1 MNKIKRFSLLLSICL
16 LVIGLSTAAA
26 QQSVKIYATD
36 GVGLDSVTIGIDP
49 SATGHIDPSLGE
61 YELPPFPPTFD
72 FRCWSLA
79 GWDTLGST
87 GSRTNYHKQ
96 VRPTQK
102 DIYKFAFKSDAT
114 GEEVTFS
121 WPSNL
126 GSLYGGY
133 WRLLDGD
140 GTELCDMTTQ
150 TSFKY
155 HTFSEDPQYVMIVKG
170 DGIGYLTARVTDF
183 ENAVD
188 SKGKPKAE
196 KRKNVSS
203 EGEFSFTNTSD
214 GIDALYVEFSQ
225 SVDITQLSP
234 FDKMTDNSGGKK
246 KKWTFEFTTSDTLP
260 NPATVTMFAIG
271 NKGKELVA
279 KKYWWIPQT
288 PPAKWRPTKLG
299 PVNPNSGT
307 SRLRLNMP
315 NWHNLGEEV
324 YGGPPPAFDPTYGM
338 FVGLNIQ
345 VGTNAKG
352 KPVYKYVYLPK
363 YKDVDKSLRSKGSH
377 LGGATTCL
385 ETMGGKPIEKKLKG
399 LTADKLKNELF
410 AQLTVLKINIAS
422 SKYGHTGPGF
432 GGLHYLKQTG
442 DPDWVNDLPVDTIV
456 AIADNYFSCYSN
468 KYHIDPDS
476 ATGPE
481 LNTIISNI
489 NAAFSGTFDTLSFG
503 VKTVLKPAK
512 YLVETEDILYRPS
525 LEVEPTIVQRID
537 FSETT
542 PVEFKLHQNYP
553 NPFNPSTTISFDLS
567 DDAIV
572 TLKVYNLLG
581 QEVATVVD
589 HQEFYEGNN
598 EVVFDASSLAS
609 GVYYYRLIVND
620 GEMQQVKKM
629 MLLK

>member
-16 LVIGLSTAAA
+16 LIIGLSTVSA

-72 FRCWSLA
+72 FRCWSLP
-79 GWDTLGST
+79 GWDTLGGT

-96 VRPTQK
+96 VRPTQN
-102 DIYKFAFKSDAT
+102 DVYKFAFKSDPT
-114 GEEVTFS
+114 GQEVTFS
-121 WPSNL
+121 WPANL

-133 WRLLDGD
+133 WRLTEDD
-140 GTELCDMTTQ
+140 GTELCDMTKQ
-150 TSFKY
+150 TSFTY
-155 HTFSEDPQYVMIVKG
+155 HTFSEDPQYVKIVKG
-170 DGIGYLTARVTDF
+170 DGLGYLTARVSDI

-196 KRKNVSS
+196 KRKNVAS
-203 EGEFSFTNTSD
+203 EGEFSFNNTSN

-246 KKWTFEFTTSDTLP
+246 SKWTFEFTGSDTLP

-279 KKYWWIPQT
+279 KTYWWIPQT
-288 PPAKWRPTKLG
+288 PPEKWKPTKQG
-299 PVNPNSGT
+299 PVNPNGGT

-315 NWHNLGEEV
+315 NWHNVGEEV
-324 YGGPPPAFDPTYGM
+324 YGGPPPAFDPTLGM
-338 FVGLNIQ
+338 IVGISQEVGKDSKGNPIYKFVS
-345 VGTNAKG
+345 
-352 KPVYKYVYLPK
+352 LPK
-363 YKDVDKSLRSKGSH
+363 WKDVDKSLRSKGTH

-385 ETMGGKPIEKKLKG
+385 DQMGGKPIVKMLKG

-410 AQLTVLKINIAS
+410 AQLTTLKFNIAS
-422 SKYGHTGPGF
+422 SKYGHTDPGF
-432 GGLHYLKQTG
+432 GQLRYVKQTG
-442 DPDWVNDLPVDTIV
+442 DPVWVDNLPVDSIV
-456 AIADNYFSCYSN
+456 TIADHYFSCDTNYLPL
-468 KYHIDPDS
+468 Y
-476 ATGPE
+476 TGPE

-489 NAAFSGTFDTLSFG
+489 NAVFSGTFDTLSFG
-503 VKTVLKPAK
+503 VKTVVKPSK
-512 YLVETEDILYRPS
+512 YLAETDKLYRAS
-525 LEVEPTIVQRID
+525 LEVEPTIVQRLD

-542 PVEFKLHQNYP
+542 PIEFKLYQNYP
-553 NPFNPSTTISFDLS
+553 NPFNPTTTISFDLS

-581 QEVATVVD
+581 QEVATVID
-589 HQEFYEGNN
+589 HQEFSEGNN

-620 GEMQQVKKM
+620 GEMHQVKKM